1 MLGKPPREPLFMFQH
16 LSGNNPR
23 QVLGNKKGMSLIEI
37 LIVISIIA
45 LTLTSLLGLTS
56 FSLSAMNLTKQTYE
70 ANNIAQELIE
80 QARSFRDST
89 NWNTDGLGIL
99 TTSTDYYIQKSG
111 SSEKWQFVEGTEII
125 DGFTRKIVFESVKR
139 DGAANIVEIGG
150 ALDSNTKKIIATVS
164 WQEKNKT
171 HQEELITYLTNW
183 R

>member
-1 MLGKPPREPLFMFQH
+1 MFQH

-23 QVLGNKKGMSLIEI
+23 QILGNEKGMSLIEI

-45 LTLTSLLGLTS
+45 LTLTSLFGLTS

-70 ANNIAQELIE
+70 ANNIAQELME

-89 NWNTDGLGIL
+89 NWSTSGLGIL

-111 SSEKWQFVEGTEII
+111 SPEKWQFVEGTEII
-125 DGFTRKIVFESVKR
+125 DDFTRKIVLESVQR
-139 DGAANIVEIGG
+139 DGADNIVEMGG
-150 ALDSNTKKIIATVS
+150 ALDSNTKKVTVTVS
-164 WQEKNKT
+164 WREKNKT
-171 HQEELITYLTNW
+171 HQVELITYLTNW